1 LKIKPN
7 RVFVLPELNMSEW
20 FYLFLNS
27 NLEILK
33 TLYSDSEKRT
43 NRQY

>member
-7 RVFVLPELNMSEW
+7 RVFVLPELKMSEW